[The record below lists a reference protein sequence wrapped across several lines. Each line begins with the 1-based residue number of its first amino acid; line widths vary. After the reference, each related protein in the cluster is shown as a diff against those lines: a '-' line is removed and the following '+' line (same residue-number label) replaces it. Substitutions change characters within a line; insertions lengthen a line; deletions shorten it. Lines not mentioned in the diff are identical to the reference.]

1 MKKIIALLIVSA
13 NILILTACQSDDNM
27 ISEDLVD
34 YDSYSHKTGS
44 YTTTSESYGYTD
56 TSSGLSNVSTTY
68 LTYIAD
74 ENGIIQKIDIDEVE
88 TSIYFDGEGQLSNYV
103 AGEVLTKKE
112 LGDNYG
118 MREASPIGKE
128 WYEQIDAL
136 EEYMVGKNITTFLSS
151 PNAKARTSYNNY
163 SSNNTDYYSNYA
175 DTQPYGY
182 DASYTEG
189 YIYPDT
195 SRSITPSEN
204 YALEITED
212 NSSQADTNSVVEID
226 DSMAQ
231 SNSQSDSMDTMD
243 NNEYTNSME
252 NDSLNPNKDSWKTD
266 LTASVTIDT
275 TNIMNALQNAY
286 ESTK

>member
-1 MKKIIALLIVSA
+1 MKKLIAFLLVSA
-13 NILILTACQSDDNM
+13 NIFMLTACQTDDNM

-34 YDSYSHKTGS
+34 YNSYSHKTGS
-44 YTTTSESYGYTD
+44 YTTTSDSYGYTEN
-56 TSSGLSNVSTTY
+56 SSGLSNVSTTY

-103 AGEVLTKKE
+103 SGEVLTKKQ

-118 MREASPIGKE
+118 MRAASPIGKE

-136 EEYMVGKNITTFLSS
+136 EEYMVGKNITTFLSAT
-151 PNAKARTSYNNY
+151 NAKARTSYNNY
-163 SSNNTDYYSNYA
+163 SSDNADYYSNYA

-189 YIYPDT
+189 YITPNT
-195 SRSITPSEN
+195 GRSITPSEN

-212 NSSQADTNSVVEID
+212 NSQTTSNNDTTSNDMTSGETSFDDTNST
-226 DSMAQ
+226 
-231 SNSQSDSMDTMD
+231 SDVSSD
-243 NNEYTNSME
+243 SME
-252 NDSLNPNKDSWKTD
+252 NDSLNPDADSWKAD
-266 LTASVTIDT
+266 LVASVTIDT
-275 TNIMNALQNAY
+275 TNIMKALQNAY
-286 ESTK
+286 ENTK